1 MTINNLDQF
10 CQQFKALLD
19 QKPDW
24 PELLAKGRAM
34 LSELVINHDWF
45 KDTLSRLVLDQVFLK
60 NQWQPIDPND
70 IQLYYCPD
78 KAFSVRAYIWEPDI
92 YYPIHDHGA
101 WGIVGALIN
110 QVRERKFAR
119 VDDMSDVNHAV
130 VKQIADATLSPGDTT
145 YVLPLHE
152 GIHQMQALNNKVAV
166 SIHVYGA
173 PIRKGFIHYYDPHFN
188 TSIRVYRPAI
198 NKKMLAIKTLG
209 SISGDWAKEVLLTV
223 LNSAEPDYVLNECQY
238 SLDKMDKMGDK

>member
-1 MTINNLDQF
+1 MAINNLDQF

-34 LSELVINHDWF
+34 LGELVSNHDWF

-60 NQWQPIDPND
+60 NQWQSIDPND
-70 IQLYYCPD
+70 IQLYFSPD
-78 KAFSVRAYIWEPDI
+78 KDFSVRAFIWEPGT

-119 VDDMSDVNHAV
+119 VDDMSDVNHAK
-130 VKQIADATLSPGDTT
+130 VKQISDATLSPGETT
-145 YVLPLHE
+145 YVLPLHD
-152 GIHQMQALNNKVAV
+152 GIHQMLALKNQVAV
-166 SIHVYGA
+166 TIHVYGA
-173 PIRKGFIHYYDPHFN
+173 PVRKGFIHYYDPHFN
-188 TSIRVYRPAI
+188 TAIRVYRPSI
-198 NKKMLAIKTLG
+198 NKKMLAIKALG
-209 SISGDWAKEVLLTV
+209 SIPEDWAKEVLLTA
-223 LNSAEPDYVLNECQY
+223 LNSAEPDYILDECRY
-238 SLDKMDKMGDK
+238 SLDKMGDK